1 MVFAVVQKEGE
12 SLERAALLEI
22 AKEGAW
28 RFKQLNA
35 FLAPLL
41 AVNVDASPQ
50 LPVCTVE
57 LQHPCSLAD
66 LLHNPSLGG
75 RLNNSR
81 PSSSGSSSANSGGMN
96 ISPDLLRALPLT
108 LRQRL
113 LWLRHIALGMSALH
127 GQGLL
132 HGNLRP
138 ANVMLATPDHSPNGP
153 NRLTSESPAA
163 QGSSSSN
170 HAAQAAAALA
180 TARAQA
186 SPPRFAGSRGSV
198 AMVTDFG
205 LQTVKKTSLGS
216 ATSKRTARIFKGLIE
231 AAQLPYTAPE
241 VLEGKPLTAAADVY
255 SFSVLCWEVL
265 VGQLPLEGKSPEA
278 IMKYTLGKKR
288 LVLPSDKDLAQ
299 RFLVPVEV
307 MFGLECVTCRFNKS
321 FLSFN
326 ASTCVWMLLLD
337 QPCNNLTHTY
347 DVCLC
352 HMPYVDGPIY
362 SNTR

>member
-1 MVFAVVQKEGE
+1 MPCSVLRETTYFFLCLVVFQKEGE

-35 FLAPLL
+35 FLVPLF

-75 RLNNSR
+75 RLIRGHHGTST
-81 PSSSGSSSANSGGMN
+81 SSSGGSGGGVN
-96 ISPDLLRALPLT
+96 VSPDLLRALPLT

-113 LWLRHIALGMSALH
+113 LWLRQVALGMSAVH
-127 GQGLL
+127 AQGLL

-138 ANVMLATPDHSPNGP
+138 ANVMLATPDHTSSTSTNGVS
-153 NRLTSESPAA
+153 TESAAA
-163 QGSSSSN
+163 QDGSVGSSSSSSSN
-170 HAAQAAAALA
+170 YAAQAAAALA
-180 TARAQA
+180 KAQTQA
-186 SPPRFAGSRGSV
+186 SPPRFAGSRGCA

-216 ATSKRTARIFKGLIE
+216 ATSKRAARIFKGLIE

-241 VLEGKPLTAAADVY
+241 VLEGKALTAAADVY

-265 VGQLPLEGKSPEA
+265 VGQVPLEGKNSEA
-278 IMKYTLGKKR
+278 IMKYTLAKKR
-288 LVLPSDKDLAQ
+288 LVLPTDKDLAQ
-299 RFLVPVEV
+299 RFIHIPV
-307 MFGLECVTCRFNKS
+307 C
-321 FLSFN
+321 FLLQLRR
-326 ASTCVWMLLLD
+326 STD
-337 QPCNNLTHTY
+337 
-347 DVCLC
+347 
-352 HMPYVDGPIY
+352 
-362 SNTR
+362 